1 MNFEEACE
9 EARKVAFS
17 FSDPLIVHHYDADGT
32 SSGAIVV
39 SAFSKENR
47 KYRRRCVKKV
57 DDKLIDEIKNE
68 KEVIFVDLGGGSKRV
83 NELND
88 VVIIDHHQTEGIE
101 KLQVNPLLYGID
113 GGEELSASGTAYS
126 VFKEKVELAVVGAVG
141 DMQYPL
147 KGKNRE
153 IMLEG
158 AEQGHIKIENDLMFY
173 GRYSRGLIQFLEYS
187 DDPYIPGISYREDR
201 AVKLLN
207 SLGIELKEGEK
218 YRRYA
223 SLSNEEKTKLIS
235 AIADILIERGKIK
248 SVDDLVGESYVFP
261 NNPMNESYEANEF
274 STLLNACGRHGK
286 DEVAIGVSLGKEEY
300 FEEARSLLQLHRRML
315 KEGIEF
321 ASKNIQD
328 FGKFFFLDGRGVIDE
343 SIIGIVC
350 GMRAQQIWKKPIM
363 GIASGG
369 KGEVKISTRGKG
381 VNLGLALKESALP
394 IGGVGGGH
402 RMAAG
407 ASIPESKLNEFLSV
421 FGEEISK
428 ANVES

>member
-1 MNFEEACE
+1 MNFEEACQ

-17 FSDPLIVHHYDADGT
+17 FREPLIIHHYDADGT

-57 DDKLIDEIKNE
+57 DDRLIDELKNE
-68 KEVIFVDLGGGSKRV
+68 KEIIFVDLGGGATRV
-83 NELND
+83 NELKD

-126 VFKEKVELAVVGAVG
+126 VFREKVELAVVGAVG

-158 AEQGHIKIENDLMFY
+158 VEQGSIRIENDLMFY
-173 GRYSRGLIQFLEYS
+173 GRYSRPLAQFLEYS

-201 AVKLLN
+201 ALRLLE
-207 SLGIELKEGEK
+207 SLGIELKEGEG

-223 SLSNEEKTKLIS
+223 GLTKDEKTKLIS
-235 AIADILIERGKIK
+235 ALADILVERGKIK
-248 SVDDLVGESYVFP
+248 STDELVGESYVFP
-261 NNPMNESYEANEF
+261 HNPMNETFEANEF

-286 DEVAIGVSLGKEEY
+286 DDVAIGVALGKEEY

-321 ASKNIQD
+321 AAKNIQD
-328 FGKFFFLDGRGVIDE
+328 LGGFFFLDGRGVIDE
-343 SIIGIVC
+343 SVIGIVC
-350 GMRAQQIWKKPIM
+350 GMRAQQIWKKPMM
-363 GIASGG
+363 GIAAGG
-369 KGEVKISTRGKG
+369 KGEIKVSTRGKG
-381 VNLGLALKESALP
+381 VNLGLALKESAGP
-394 IGGVGGGH
+394 VGGIGGGH

-407 ASIPESKLNEFLSV
+407 ASIPDEKLNEFLLA
-421 FGEEISK
+421 FGDALK
-428 ANVES
+428 TNVEL

>member
-1 MNFEEACE
+1 MNFEEACQ

-17 FSDPLIVHHYDADGT
+17 FREPLIIHHYDADGT

-57 DDKLIDEIKNE
+57 DDRLIDELKNE
-68 KEVIFVDLGGGSKRV
+68 KEIIFVDLGGGATRV
-83 NELND
+83 NELKD

-126 VFKEKVELAVVGAVG
+126 VFREKVELAVVGAVG

-158 AEQGHIKIENDLMFY
+158 VEQGSIRIENDLMFY
-173 GRYSRGLIQFLEYS
+173 GRYSRPLAQFLEYS

-201 AVKLLN
+201 ALRLLE
-207 SLGIELKEGEK
+207 SLGIELKEGDG

-223 SLSNEEKTKLIS
+223 GLTKDEKTKLIS
-235 AIADILIERGKIK
+235 ALADILVERGKIK
-248 SVDDLVGESYVFP
+248 STDELVGESYVFP
-261 NNPMNESYEANEF
+261 HNPMNETFEANEF

-286 DEVAIGVSLGKEEY
+286 DDVAIGVALGKEEY

-321 ASKNIQD
+321 AAKNIQD
-328 FGKFFFLDGRGVIDE
+328 FGGFFFLDGRGVIDE
-343 SIIGIVC
+343 SVIGIVC
-350 GMRAQQIWKKPIM
+350 GMRAQQIWKKPMM
-363 GIASGG
+363 GIAAGG
-369 KGEVKISTRGKG
+369 KGEIKVSTRGKG
-381 VNLGLALKESALP
+381 VNLGLALKESAGP
-394 IGGVGGGH
+394 VGGMGGGH

-407 ASIPESKLNEFLSV
+407 ASIPDEKLNEFLLA
-421 FGEEISK
+421 FGDALK
-428 ANVES
+428 TNVEL

>member
-1 MNFEEACE
+1 MNFEEACQ

-17 FSDPLIVHHYDADGT
+17 FREPLIIHHYDADGT

-57 DDKLIDEIKNE
+57 DDRLIDELKNE
-68 KEVIFVDLGGGSKRV
+68 KEIIFVDLGGGATRV
-83 NELND
+83 NELKD

-126 VFKEKVELAVVGAVG
+126 VFREKVELAVVGAVG

-158 AEQGHIKIENDLMFY
+158 VEQGSIRIENDLMFY
-173 GRYSRGLIQFLEYS
+173 GRYSRPLAQFLEYS

-201 AVKLLN
+201 ALRLLE
-207 SLGIELKEGEK
+207 SLGIELKEGEG

-223 SLSNEEKTKLIS
+223 GLTKDEKTKLIS
-235 AIADILIERGKIK
+235 ALADILVERGKIK
-248 SVDDLVGESYVFP
+248 STDELVGESYVFP
-261 NNPMNESYEANEF
+261 HNPMNETFEANEF

-286 DEVAIGVSLGKEEY
+286 DDVAIGVALGKEEY

-321 ASKNIQD
+321 AAKNIQD
-328 FGKFFFLDGRGVIDE
+328 LGGFFFLDGRGVIDE
-343 SIIGIVC
+343 SVIGIVC
-350 GMRAQQIWKKPIM
+350 GMRAQQIWKKPMM
-363 GIASGG
+363 GIAAGG
-369 KGEVKISTRGKG
+369 KGEIKVSTRGKG
-381 VNLGLALKESALP
+381 VNLGLALKESAGP
-394 IGGVGGGH
+394 VGGMGGGH

-407 ASIPESKLNEFLSV
+407 ASIPDEKLNEFLLA
-421 FGEEISK
+421 FGDALK
-428 ANVES
+428 TNVEL

>member
-1 MNFEEACE
+1 M
-9 EARKVAFS
+9 
-17 FSDPLIVHHYDADGT
+17 
-32 SSGAIVV
+32 
-39 SAFSKENR
+39 
-47 KYRRRCVKKV
+47 KKV
-57 DDKLIDEIKNE
+57 DDKLIDELKDE
-68 KEVIFVDLGGGSKRV
+68 KEIIFVDLGGGTKRV
-83 NELND
+83 NELKD
-88 VVIIDHHQTEGIE
+88 VVIIDHHQTEGVE

-113 GGEELSASGTAYS
+113 GGRELSASGTAYS

-158 AEQGHIKIENDLMFY
+158 VEQGNIRIENDLMFY
-173 GRYSRGLIQFLEYS
+173 GRYSRSLIQFLEYS

-201 AVKLLN
+201 AVRLLT
-207 SLGIELKEGEK
+207 SLGIGLKEEEK
-218 YRRYA
+218 DRRYA
-223 SLSNEEKTKLIS
+223 SLSKEEKTKLIS
-235 AIADILIERGKIK
+235 ALADLLIERGRIK
-248 SVDDLVGESYVFP
+248 SVDDLIGESYVFP
-261 NNPMNESYEANEF
+261 KNPMNESYEANEF

-286 DEVAIGVSLGKEEY
+286 GDVAIGIALGKEEY

-328 FGKFFFLDGRGVIDE
+328 LGKFFFLDGRGVIDE
-343 SIIGIVC
+343 SVIGIIC
-350 GMRAQQIWKKPIM
+350 GMRSQQLWKKPIM
-363 GIASGG
+363 GIAAGG
-369 KGEVKISTRGKG
+369 KGEVKVSTRGKK
-381 VNLGLALKESALP
+381 VNLGLALKKATTP

-407 ASIPESKLNEFLSV
+407 ASIPEDKLNEFLTV

-428 ANVES
+428 ANDES